1 MKNLIISVLAALLTC
16 QMDFWMW
23 NGTASYLTGVLTF
36 TVTYAGLITWA
47 EEKTAKKDS
56 RT

>member
-23 NGTASYLTGVLTF
+23 NGTASYLTGVLAF
-36 TVTYAGLITWA
+36 VFTYASLIAWA
-47 EEKTAKKDS
+47 EEKAAKKDS

>member
-23 NGTASYLTGVLTF
+23 RGAASYFTGVLVF
-36 TVTYAGLITWA
+36 TVTYAGLIAWM
-47 EEKTAKKDS
+47 EEKATKKDS

>member
-23 NGTASYLTGVLTF
+23 NGTASYFTGVLVF
-36 TVTYAGLITWA
+36 TVTYAGLIAWM
-47 EEKTAKKDS
+47 EEKATKKDS

>member
-23 NGTASYLTGVLTF
+23 RGAASYFTGVLVF
-36 TVTYAGLITWA
+36 AFTYAGLIAWM

>member
-23 NGTASYLTGVLTF
+23 NGIASYLAGVLVFTF
-36 TVTYAGLITWA
+36 TYTGLIACA
-47 EEKTAKKDS
+47 EEKAAKKDS